1 MANYLDDRTN
11 GSGPAS
17 SSGSAYNA
25 GDDAQHNW
33 QVVIDDVHKR
43 FGDHQAVDGVS
54 LKLAAGEIFGLLGPN
69 GAGKTTTIRMMLDIL
84 RPDSGQISVFGG
96 PMTQA
101 KKNRIGYLPE
111 ERGLYAD
118 QKLSRVIR
126 YLASLKGM
134 SRAEADERAEGYLKR
149 LDLWEHRD
157 KKLSEMSRGM
167 HQKAQFIVTI
177 LHDPDLII
185 VDEPFSGLDPVNTEL
200 TRQIL
205 LDLRDEG
212 KTIVMSTH
220 QMHQVEEIC
229 NRMALLHDGRVVLD
243 GEVEAV
249 RRRFAG
255 NTVEVRGTGPIDTLP
270 LVQHA
275 RRERDAW
282 RLTLADEDSPQ
293 ALLHAMVEH
302 PEIVVEHFSVALP
315 SLHEIFIQTVGH
327 SVAEVE
333 SRGGELVTA

>member
-1 MANYLDDRTN
+1 MGSHTGQIEHHMAQQLDERTN
-11 GSGPAS
+11 GSGPAH
-17 SSGSAYNA
+17 
-25 GDDAQHNW
+25 DW
-33 QVVIDDVHKR
+33 QVSIEDVHKR
-43 FGDHQAVDGVS
+43 FGEQTAVDGVS

-69 GAGKTTTIRMMLDIL
+69 GAGKTTTIRMMLDII
-84 RPDSGQISVFGG
+84 RPDSGHISVFGG

-101 KKNRIGYLPE
+101 KKSRIGYLPE

-118 QKLSRVIR
+118 QKLMGVIR

-134 SRAEADERAEGYLKR
+134 SRAETDERAEVYLKR
-149 LDLWEHRD
+149 LDLWSHRD

-185 VDEPFSGLDPVNTEL
+185 VDEPFSGLDPINTEL
-200 TRQIL
+200 IRQIL
-205 LDLRDEG
+205 LDLRDAH

-229 NRMALLHDGRVVLD
+229 DRMALLHDGRVVLD

-249 RRRFAG
+249 RQRFAG
-255 NTVEVRGTGPIDTLP
+255 NTVEVRGSGPIDTLP
-270 LVQHA
+270 MVKHA
-275 RRERDAW
+275 RRERNAW
-282 RLTLADEDSPQ
+282 RLTLADEESPQ
-293 ALLHAMVEH
+293 ALLKMMVER
-302 PEIVVEHFSVALP
+302 PDITVEHFSVALP

-327 SVAEVE
+327 SVEEVE
-333 SRGGELVTA
+333 ASTKGLVAG